1 MYMYFVNKYINKRK
15 ENQIIIYVKYL
26 TINCIHLC
34 KNGIFCYHGDWMW
47 YLVSDRYFMAMYHY
61 DSDK

>member
-26 TINCIHLC
+26 TITFV
-34 KNGIFCYHGDWMW
+34 KM
-47 YLVSDRYFMAMYHY
+47 VYFVTMVIEC
-61 DSDK
+61 DI